1 MVDMVDMVD
10 SWKGGRHGRHGRHY
24 YSGDKIMD
32 LKQLQEEL
40 KKSNPLTNLPE
51 KERLW
56 LIDYAKLRACFYKYH
71 DQFVDQGYRFPGEVY
86 DPFFEDKYEIAA
98 WKTSHR
104 PGVHPVNMYLE
115 MIKDELDHLG
125 VDWKKEQDYKVDYIV
140 CDYSPSEG
148 CTDCKFIKECDLK
161 L

>member
-1 MVDMVDMVD
+1 
-10 SWKGGRHGRHGRHY
+10 
-24 YSGDKIMD
+24 MD

-40 KKSNPLTNLPE
+40 KKSNPLMNLPE

-71 DQFVDQGYRFPGEVY
+71 DIFNETIEFPSLDTAY
-86 DPFFEDKYEIAA
+86 TNDKTTQPA

-104 PGVHPVNMYLE
+104 LGMHPVNMYLE
-115 MIKDELDHLG
+115 MIKDELNHLG
-125 VDWKKEQDYKVDYIV
+125 VDWERERDYKVSYVV
-140 CDYSPSEG
+140 CDRHPSEG
-148 CTDCKFIKECDLK
+148 CEDCRFAGECDLK